1 MTASAAMNLLARAR
15 VKHLHGLGL
24 TLVGASLALSP
35 TVSAQR
41 VPRTQAGYYQEE
53 FLAAVQR
60 NMPPLRACY
69 DAAPAEG
76 DAAWQRLRT
85 VSVVINS
92 DGTIGAITPS
102 PGPGAP
108 GIESCMR
115 RVFERWRLTPPV
127 GGALTISYTHAQL
140 ERAMQPPRPP
150 RRSRH

>member
-1 MTASAAMNLLARAR
+1 MTASAAMNLHTRARAT
-15 VKHLHGLGL
+15 HLHGLGAV
-24 TLVGASLALSP
+24 LVGASLALSAP
-35 TVSAQR
+35 VAAQR

-53 FLAAVQR
+53 FLSAVQR
-60 NMPPLRACY
+60 NMPPLRQCY

-92 DGTIGAITPS
+92 DGTIGAITLN

-108 GIESCMR
+108 GIEACMR

-150 RRSRH
+150 RRPRR